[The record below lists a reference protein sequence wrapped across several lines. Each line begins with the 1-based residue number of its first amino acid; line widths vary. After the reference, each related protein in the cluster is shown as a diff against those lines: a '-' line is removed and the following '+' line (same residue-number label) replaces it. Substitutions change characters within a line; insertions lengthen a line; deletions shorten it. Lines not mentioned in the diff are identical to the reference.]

1 MLKRFF
7 DIVVSITGIIFLSP
21 VLLSIALLIKMDSQG
36 AVIYRGM
43 RTGRFGASFYIYK
56 FRTMVENAEIIG
68 GGTTA
73 LNDSRITGVGRIIRK
88 FKLDEIPQ
96 LFNVLKGEMSIVGPR
111 PELLQYTQQYT
122 QEESCILDV
131 RPGIT
136 DISSIEFSSLDEL
149 VGEHNADQV
158 FEEKILK
165 PKNNFRIQ
173 YVMQQNFWLDLKLI
187 LLTVWI
193 ITKKIWIALINKE

>member
-173 YVMQQNFWLDLKLI
+173 YVKQQNFWLDLKLI